1 MLSELKMEI
10 HRTSKLRLKD
20 ILDVGCESVKNV
32 DLQSLEDVP
41 WHFLQKLMALN
52 VMARDTQFDQKN
64 VNNEGDENGDQDPY
78 SDFLPITETNTA
90 SIHPLDVLCAVLH
103 CSDHFLQQEIVT
115 KMSMCQFAVPLLL
128 PTGDGSNCT
137 FMLWAMRDIVKRWG
151 TQSSEGSTGF
161 VEENLVTI
169 KMPTFSFVRLGEFHF
184 SKSKILNSILS
195 PAHNAHEFF
204 VHRDMESANVPRKI
218 SDALVEISWYF
229 PKQNDNIFPGPIAV
243 TNLRGDLKSNLKQF
257 RLLTSISS
265 AVFIFT
271 EKITER
277 EFNMLADL
285 GGTDT
290 SYYFII
296 DNAPNKED
304 KRKTAKYLNQL
315 FPILKLDKSH
325 VLVKSSQS
333 NAAKLSLRLQNI
345 IANLTNNPEKIT
357 DLENMALRAAEF
369 KIHIDESSEE
379 CQKAKKHALEITAG
393 IKDVTQW
400 KKETMRLQGNL
411 WKKISRVEKE
421 MCRRKYQGVKD
432 SESYQSE
439 LKEKL
444 LNYRREQ
451 SQYKMTDSLIK
462 FSSAITTL
470 SQVEKNYFVKW
481 MKCYLDAIG
490 RDNLAKLR
498 AQYKNNLKNMSP
510 NEVKELN
517 QQTSES
523 SLGIEHFLRELG
535 QFYES
540 ECAILK
546 EGDSKTD
553 QRQFSHLPGIAADL
567 LLDGF
572 PLELIDGEASNIP
585 LRWITDVLTE
595 LDTKTGGQCRMRVIT
610 VLGVQS
616 TGKST
621 LLNTMFGLQFPVAS
635 GQCTRGAFMTLINVK
650 EDFHEDLGCDF
661 ILVID
666 TEGLKNSVSISDD
679 QNYENDNEL
688 ATLAVGLSDIA
699 IINMAMEST
708 AEMKDILQIV
718 VHAFIRMTK
727 AGKKPNCQFAHQNVS
742 DVSAPDNTLIERI
755 KLMEELNKMTEKAA
769 KMESNRA
776 KSFSDIIEYN
786 LEEHS
791 WYIPSLWHG
800 VPPMASVNSG
810 YSENIFK
817 FKQYLFDFMKK
828 NKSNKMSQPQ
838 DIATFVKWL
847 NNLWKEVK
855 HEKFLFSFRNILV
868 AEAYDNLTKKYCEL
882 EWDFR
887 KEIQKW
893 MNETENLIKNLPIDD
908 LDNQLA
914 TNIKPE
920 MGELLDREEQKMHD
934 LLETYFKNGCENPT
948 LTQQY
953 ESQYLFGIKG
963 LRMNIETSLSQKC
976 LEVIQIQKGKQEI
989 QLIKSMYINIIE
1001 VKVNILLE
1009 NCKKKHGLSPK
1020 EAIQECEAIF
1030 DEIMTEFQFHT
1041 LVRHNVEQEMLK
1053 QLKTEMVNKGSSIRQ
1068 RLDHIINLK
1077 DEADLFHIS
1086 AEHIDYDWLTLKEFS
1101 EFEQINY
1108 KNEANDFAAS
1118 LIDSCHYFVTQK
1130 VITKEDY
1137 NEIYCRDLLNMIN
1150 ERLTPSAAEKLCTK
1164 TLFELDLK
1172 LHILGK
1178 AVVQFQKM
1186 HNDFIQ
1192 ENDPKHMLIN
1202 LKARY
1207 SSCFNNILQQQ
1218 NASKDCAKHF
1228 CESCL
1233 KPAIIEYINK
1243 NLGGEMVDDMLDSDD
1258 SSKYKSRSIFQ
1269 YHVLK
1274 ELLEKNDFKLYLE
1287 YIHRYE
1293 SFARIL
1299 ISENISIKYENFTHF
1314 EKIIAKIVSSIYKK
1328 IRKAL
1333 KNPTAL
1339 ECSNLEEF
1347 LGHVCKELNKELV
1360 ISPNDVKTTL
1370 FKNEDCKNVLQFSND
1385 IDEFLA
1391 KMEGQIITDLK
1402 DLNTDAFLS
1411 NPTQNAEEVLFKRV
1425 VGCGKQCPFCKVP
1438 CEAGGDDHD
1447 THRASVHRPKGL
1459 ARHKWVGR
1467 NVLCNATCSADII
1480 TKKKFKNSETK
1491 GEFRFYSDYQK
1502 IYPDW
1507 EIEHE
1512 TSSAAYWK
1520 FVFKEFNSQF
1530 AEEYGAKPAHILEEW
1545 KNITREEALESL
1557 KEMYKA
1563 NDFASSLIDSCHDF
1577 VTQKV
1582 IIREDYNEIYCRDL
1596 LKLVNEKLT
1605 SSAAEKL
1612 CTKPLFE
1619 LDLKLH
1625 ILSKAAVQFEKMHND
1640 FIQENDPKH
1649 ILGNLKLHYF
1659 SCFNNILQQQNASKD
1674 CAKRFCESC
1683 LKPAIIEYINKNL
1696 SGEMVDDMLDSDDS
1710 SKYKSRSI
1718 FQYHVLKE
1726 LLEKND
1732 FKLYLEYI
1740 HRYESFARKWISENI
1755 SIKYENFT
1763 HLEKIIAKI
1772 VSSIYKKIRKA
1783 LKNPTALECSNLEE
1797 FLGQVCKELNKEL
1810 VISPNDIKTTIFKNE
1825 NCSNV
1830 PQFSNDI
1837 DEFLKETKGQ
1847 IITDLK
1853 DLNTESFLSNPS
1865 LNAEEV
1871 LFKRVVG
1878 CGKQC
1883 PFCKVPCEAGGGDH
1897 DTHRASVHRPKGL
1910 ARHRWVVR
1918 NILCNATCSADII
1931 TKKKFKNS
1939 ETKGEFRFYSDYQKI
1954 YPDWEI
1960 EHETSSAAYWKFV
1973 FKEFNSQFAEDYGS
1987 KPAHILEEWKN
1998 ITREEALESLKE
2010 MYKIE

>member
-1 MLSELKMEI
+1 MLSELKI
-10 HRTSKLRLKD
+10 DKHRISKLRLKD
-20 ILDVGCESVKNV
+20 IIDVGCESVKDV
-32 DLQSLEDVP
+32 DLQSIKDLP

-52 VMARDTQFDQKN
+52 VTARNTRFNQKF
-64 VNNEGDENGDQDPY
+64 VNMEGEDSNEDQDPY
-78 SDFLPITETNTA
+78 SVFLPITETNT
-90 SIHPLDVLCAVLH
+90 SGIHPLDVLCAVLT

-128 PTGDGSNCT
+128 PVGDGSNCT

-151 TQSSEGSTGF
+151 TQSSEGSTSF
-161 VEENLVTI
+161 VEKNVVTI
-169 KMPTFSFVRLGEFHF
+169 KMPTFSFVRLGDFDF

-204 VHRDMESANVPRKI
+204 VHRDMEGANVPRKI
-218 SDALVEISWYF
+218 SDGLVEISWYF

-243 TNLRGDLKSNLKQF
+243 TNLRGDLKCNLKQF
-257 RLLTSISS
+257 RLLTNISS

-271 EKITER
+271 EKISER

-285 GGTDT
+285 RGTDS

-296 DNAPNKED
+296 DNTPNKED
-304 KRKTAKYLNQL
+304 KTKTAKYLNQL

-325 VLVKSSQS
+325 VLVKNSQS
-333 NAAKLSLRLQNI
+333 NVTELVIKLQNI
-345 IANLTNNPEKIT
+345 IADIT
-357 DLENMALRAAEF
+357 KQPGKAIDLENIAQRSAEF
-369 KIHIDESSEE
+369 GIQTDENSEE
-379 CQKAKKHALEITAG
+379 CQKAKKHALEITKG

-411 WKKISRVEKE
+411 WKEISQTEKE
-421 MCRRKYQGVKD
+421 MCRRKNQGEKD

-439 LKEKL
+439 LKEKCL
-444 LNYRREQ
+444 KLRREQ

-470 SQVEKNYFVKW
+470 SEVEKNYFVKW

-498 AQYKNNLKNMSP
+498 AQYKHNLKNMSP
-510 NEVKELN
+510 EEVKELN
-517 QQTSES
+517 QQKSES

-540 ECAILK
+540 ECAIVK
-546 EGDSKTD
+546 EGDIKTD
-553 QRQFSHLPGIAADL
+553 QRRFSHLPGIAADL

-585 LRWITDVLTE
+585 LQWITDVLTE

-650 EDFHEDLGCDF
+650 KDFHEDLGCDF

-666 TEGLKNSVSISDD
+666 TEGFKNSVSTSDD

-718 VHAFIRMTK
+718 VHAFLRMTK

-742 DVSAPDNTLIERI
+742 DVSAPDNTMIERI
-755 KLMEELNKMTEKAA
+755 KLVEELNKMTEKAA
-769 KMESNRA
+769 KMETNRA

-810 YSENIFK
+810 YSENICK
-817 FKQYLFDFMKK
+817 FKRYLFNFMKK
-828 NKSNKMSQPQ
+828 NKSNKLSKPQ
-838 DIATFVKWL
+838 DIATFIKWL
-847 NNLWKEVK
+847 NNLWMEVK
-855 HEKFLFSFRNILV
+855 HEKFIFSFRNILV
-868 AEAYDNLTKKYCEL
+868 AEAYDNLTKNYSEL

-887 KEIQKW
+887 KVMQKW
-893 MNETENLIKNLPIDD
+893 MIETENLIKNLPIED

-914 TNIKPE
+914 KNIKPE
-920 MGELLDREEQKMHD
+920 MDCLLEREEQKMHD

-948 LTQQY
+948 LIQQY
-953 ESQYLFGIKG
+953 ETQYLFGIKG
-963 LRMNIETSLSQKC
+963 LRMKIETSLLQKC
-976 LEVIQIQKGKQEI
+976 LEVIQIQKGKEELQRIER
-989 QLIKSMYINIIE
+989 MYIKNIE
-1001 VKVNILLE
+1001 EQVSILLE
-1009 NCKKKHGLSPK
+1009 KCKQGMDPI
-1020 EAIQECEAIF
+1020 EAMKVFETMWEEMIPALMYRPPTRRNI
-1030 DEIMTEFQFHT
+1030 
-1041 LVRHNVEQEMLK
+1041 EQEMLK
-1053 QLKTEMVNKGSSIRQ
+1053 QLKTEMGNKGSSISQ
-1068 RLDHIINLK
+1068 RLDRVIHLK

-1086 AEHIDYDWLTLKEFS
+1086 AEHMDYDWLTLKEFS

-1150 ERLTPSAAEKLCTK
+1150 ERLTPTVADKLCTK
-1164 TLFELDLK
+1164 PLFKLDLK

-1192 ENDPKHMLIN
+1192 ENDPKHILSN

-1207 SSCFNNILQQQ
+1207 SSCFSNIVLQQ
-1218 NASKDCAKHF
+1218 NASKDCAKRF

-1233 KPAIIEYINK
+1233 KPAIIDYINK

-1287 YIHRYE
+1287 YIHRFE
-1293 SFARIL
+1293 SFARKW

-1314 EKIIAKIVSSIYKK
+1314 EKIIAKIVSLIYKK

-1333 KNPTAL
+1333 KITTAL

-1347 LGHVCKELNKELV
+1347 LGQVCKELNKELV
-1360 ISPNDVKTTL
+1360 ISPNDVKTTI
-1370 FKNEDCKNVLQFSND
+1370 FNNENCTNVLQFSND
-1385 IDEFLA
+1385 IDEFLTE
-1391 KMEGQIITDLK
+1391 MEGQIITDLK
-1402 DLNTDAFLS
+1402 DLNTESFLS
-1411 NPTQNAEEVLFKRV
+1411 NPTLNAKEVLFKRV

-1438 CEAGGDDHD
+1438 CEAGGGDHD
-1447 THRASVHRPKGL
+1447 THRASVHRQKGL
-1459 ARHKWVGR
+1459 ARHRWVVGEM
-1467 NVLCNATCSADII
+1467 LCNATCSADII
-1480 TKKKFKNSETK
+1480 TKRKFKNRETK
-1491 GEFRFYSDYQK
+1491 GEFCFYSDYQK

-1545 KNITREEALESL
+1545 KTITREEALESL
-1557 KEMYKA
+1557 KEM
-1563 NDFASSLIDSCHDF
+1563 F
-1577 VTQKV
+1577 KV
-1582 IIREDYNEIYCRDL
+1582 E
-1596 LKLVNEKLT
+1596 
-1605 SSAAEKL
+1605 
-1612 CTKPLFE
+1612 
-1619 LDLKLH
+1619 
-1625 ILSKAAVQFEKMHND
+1625 
-1640 FIQENDPKH
+1640 
-1649 ILGNLKLHYF
+1649 
-1659 SCFNNILQQQNASKD
+1659 
-1674 CAKRFCESC
+1674 
-1683 LKPAIIEYINKNL
+1683 
-1696 SGEMVDDMLDSDDS
+1696 
-1710 SKYKSRSI
+1710 
-1718 FQYHVLKE
+1718 
-1726 LLEKND
+1726 
-1732 FKLYLEYI
+1732 
-1740 HRYESFARKWISENI
+1740 
-1755 SIKYENFT
+1755 
-1763 HLEKIIAKI
+1763 
-1772 VSSIYKKIRKA
+1772 
-1783 LKNPTALECSNLEE
+1783 
-1797 FLGQVCKELNKEL
+1797 
-1810 VISPNDIKTTIFKNE
+1810 
-1825 NCSNV
+1825 
-1830 PQFSNDI
+1830 
-1837 DEFLKETKGQ
+1837 
-1847 IITDLK
+1847 
-1853 DLNTESFLSNPS
+1853 
-1865 LNAEEV
+1865 
-1871 LFKRVVG
+1871 
-1878 CGKQC
+1878 
-1883 PFCKVPCEAGGGDH
+1883 
-1897 DTHRASVHRPKGL
+1897 
-1910 ARHRWVVR
+1910 
-1918 NILCNATCSADII
+1918 
-1931 TKKKFKNS
+1931 
-1939 ETKGEFRFYSDYQKI
+1939 
-1954 YPDWEI
+1954 
-1960 EHETSSAAYWKFV
+1960 
-1973 FKEFNSQFAEDYGS
+1973 
-1987 KPAHILEEWKN
+1987 
-1998 ITREEALESLKE
+1998 
-2010 MYKIE
+2010 